1 MTLLSPCCT
10 SYPGSASAGTDVY
23 FPAVPDPE
31 GWDIRAVEDGS
42 GNVSAVVVPWGY
54 WAQLVIYIEGME
66 AAAAA
71 LRPSG
76 R

>member
-1 MTLLSPCCT
+1 MILLPCCT
-10 SYPGSASAGTDVY
+10 SSPAGVSAGTDVY

-54 WAQLVIYIEGME
+54 WAQLVLYIEGVE
-66 AAAAA
+66 AAVGALHPAA
-71 LRPSG
+71 R
-76 R
+76 